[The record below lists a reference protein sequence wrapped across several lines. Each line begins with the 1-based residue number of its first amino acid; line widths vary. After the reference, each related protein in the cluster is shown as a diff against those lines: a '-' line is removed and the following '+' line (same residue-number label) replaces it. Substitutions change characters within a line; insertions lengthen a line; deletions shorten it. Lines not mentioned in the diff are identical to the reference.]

1 MLWVVMNC
9 VKGDVRVMKEA
20 RALRA
25 AGYEVQLAG
34 ITLGEDSFDLVHE
47 GFPLRLVAYTPH
59 SRNFGFINVL
69 ISFSLLELMAFLGL
83 IAVFWVT
90 CLLIPEDAVNG
101 RVNAAALLS
110 TIFIAAVLFKFRR
123 PITNRVRSLW
133 EFITYFTYTYRNE
146 ATSAVEEPKNDS
158 DRLDHIELH
167 PLYAIIDHGARSWI
181 VRVRGMNRALCIAL
195 RQVEFDIVHCHDFTA
210 LPVGVWLKQE
220 KSPLKLVYDGHELF
234 SSVFADNVQLEWIRR
249 FERRASSLIDAGIT
263 VNDSIARVLGEYY
276 PKLPTPVV
284 VCNAT
289 PKPTESAAH
298 QDYDG
303 RLHDAANIPR
313 DCKIL
318 LFQGGL
324 ARHRGLAPLTAAG
337 DDLPKNWR
345 LVYMS
350 AGNYERET
358 RKLAQMADPEGDM
371 IRFLPR
377 RLKRNSPNGPR
388 ARR

>member
-1 MLWVVMNC
+1 
-9 VKGDVRVMKEA
+9 
-20 RALRA
+20 
-25 AGYEVQLAG
+25 
-34 ITLGEDSFDLVHE
+34 
-47 GFPLRLVAYTPH
+47 
-59 SRNFGFINVL
+59 
-69 ISFSLLELMAFLGL
+69 
-83 IAVFWVT
+83 
-90 CLLIPEDAVNG
+90 
-101 RVNAAALLS
+101 
-110 TIFIAAVLFKFRR
+110 
-123 PITNRVRSLW
+123 
-133 EFITYFTYTYRNE
+133 
-146 ATSAVEEPKNDS
+146 
-158 DRLDHIELH
+158 
-167 PLYAIIDHGARSWI
+167 
-181 VRVRGMNRALCIAL
+181 
-195 RQVEFDIVHCHDFTA
+195 VEFDIVHCHDFTA